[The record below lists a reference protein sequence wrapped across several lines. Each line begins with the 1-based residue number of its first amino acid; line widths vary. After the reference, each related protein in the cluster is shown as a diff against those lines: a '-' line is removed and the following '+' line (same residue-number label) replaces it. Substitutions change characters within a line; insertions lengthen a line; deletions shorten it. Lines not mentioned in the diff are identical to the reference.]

1 MKKLIIIA
9 LLFASCDDRQPQK
22 EVETSNND
30 YQIQL
35 LFEIDG
41 CKVYRFYDKSE
52 WRYFANTKGSISSY
66 HSEQSGK
73 TRTTEQHS
81 IETNENTSN

>member
-22 EVETSNND
+22 DVETSNND

-41 CKVYRFYDKSE
+41 CKVYRFFDRGST
-52 WRYFANTKGSISSY
+52 RYFTNCKGNVTWETSN
-66 HSEQSGK
+66 GK
-73 TRTTEQHS
+73 STQQHS
-81 IETNENTSN
+81 IETQ